1 MQISFTPLLD
11 TQAAGFMLA
20 AIVLCYLSAWLLV
33 HLVQQAESAAE
44 GERKWWLLG
53 TAVVGGTGV
62 WTTHFVAMLGYRT
75 DLLLS
80 YDITRTLYSAF
91 VAIVAVGGPL
101 ALSARC
107 ARTWTCAAAGALSG
121 LGIGAMHLIGM
132 AALKDSTQAHS
143 LALDIIACLIGA
155 ACMALARTLSRR
167 GYKPATTIS
176 LIVAAVCGTHFV
188 SIAGAELTGA
198 ASDQIIPIMR
208 LQLGILALTGAAI
221 LLFGTLLTLVVAR
234 RFEGQEATHARMLA
248 TTLQNMS
255 NGILKLSK
263 DEIVEIY
270 NEKLCA
276 MLLLPPGGMA
286 RGMTLSSFLQMTGSA
301 NGWDKHRIDR
311 VIANHREWM
320 AGSTETLVEHTFD
333 DGRIL
338 SIACQPTDDG
348 AVLTFD
354 DISKERRAQQE
365 ILHLAYHDP
374 LTGLA
379 NRRSLIEHMERLH
392 SSDDLYELLL
402 IDLDRFKAVN
412 DTFGHGTGDRLLI
425 KVAERLRALA
435 GDVGFVARLGG
446 DEMAIILRSDPAS
459 ATRLTEDI
467 IVAIEKSY
475 VLTDFTVSIG
485 CSIGL
490 CGCEDRSSP
499 EELMQRADIALYEAK
514 RHGRGRAARYAPGMV
529 EAIAERHALEH
540 DLRLALAEHQF
551 HLVFQPIMTLSND
564 AIVGYEALIRW
575 QHPTRGFVSPVNF
588 IPLAEETGLIV
599 PIGAWVLNEA
609 CRRATLWPAN
619 QHVAVN
625 VSAVQLRSPKLIAH
639 IKSALADSGLPP
651 HRLEIELTETALV
664 EDGRQVAHT
673 LSALRQLGLK
683 IAMDDFGTGYS
694 SLAHLR
700 DLPLDR
706 IKIDRSFVSAV
717 LNDKHSMAVVKAIT
731 QMGSEM
737 GIVTIAE
744 GVEDADQLELL
755 RSIGCDAVQGY
766 LIGRPERQTN
776 SCLPAVAISNAR

>member
-1 MQISFTPLLD
+1 MQLSFTSLFD
-11 TQAAGFMLA
+11 GRTAGFLLA
-20 AIVLCYLSAWLLV
+20 AIVLCYLSAWLLMHFV
-33 HLVQQAESAAE
+33 RQAESAAE

-53 TAVVGGTGV
+53 TAVVGGTGA

-80 YDITRTLYSAF
+80 YDTARTLCSAL

-101 ALSARC
+101 AVSTRC
-107 ARTWTCAAAGALSG
+107 ARPWTCAAAGALSG

-132 AALKDSTQAHS
+132 AALKDCTQAHS

-155 ACMALARTLSRR
+155 ACMASARIVARR
-167 GYKPATTIS
+167 GYKPVTTIS

-188 SIAGAELTGA
+188 SIAGTELIGTASDQLVPIMQLQLGVLAATGA
-198 ASDQIIPIMR
+198 A
-208 LQLGILALTGAAI
+208 T
-221 LLFGTLLTLVVAR
+221 LLFGTLLALLVAR
-234 RFEGQEATHARMLA
+234 RLEGQEVTHARILA

-255 NGILKLSK
+255 NGILKVSK

-270 NEKLCA
+270 NEKLCT
-276 MLLLPPGGMA
+276 MLLLPPGGMM
-286 RGMTLSSFLQMTGSA
+286 RGMTLSAFLHMTGSA
-301 NGWDKHRIDR
+301 NGWDQHRIDR

-320 AGSTETLVEHTFD
+320 AGSAETLVEHTFD

-354 DISKERRAQQE
+354 DISREKRAQQE
-365 ILHLAYHDP
+365 IMHLAYHDP

-379 NRRSLIEHMERLH
+379 NRRSLIEHMEQLH
-392 SSDDLYELLL
+392 ARNDSYELLL

-412 DTFGHGTGDRLLI
+412 DTFGHGIGDRLLI
-425 KVAERLRALA
+425 KVAERLRTLA

-446 DEMAIILRSDPAS
+446 DEMAIIARSDPAVAARLAEDVI
-459 ATRLTEDI
+459 AT
-467 IVAIEKSY
+467 IEKSY
-475 VLTDFTVSIG
+475 ALNDFTVSIG

-490 CGCEDRSSP
+490 SGCEDRSGP
-499 EELMQRADIALYEAK
+499 EDLMQRADIALYEAK
-514 RHGRGRAARYAPGMV
+514 RHGRGRAVRYAPGMI
-529 EAIAERHALEH
+529 EAVAERHALEH
-540 DLRLALAEHQF
+540 DLRLALAEQQF
-551 HLVFQPIMTLSND
+551 HLVFQPIMTLSD
-564 AIVGYEALIRW
+564 DTIVGYEALIRW
-575 QHPTRGFVSPVNF
+575 QHPTRGFVSPASF

-599 PIGAWVLNEA
+599 PIGNWVLNEA
-609 CRRATLWPAN
+609 CRRATTWPAH

-625 VSAVQLRSPKLIAH
+625 VSAIQFRSPRLLAH
-639 IKSALADSGLPP
+639 ITSALADSGLPP

-664 EDGRQVAHT
+664 EDGRQIAHT

-706 IKIDRSFVSAV
+706 IKIDRSFVSAA
-717 LNDKHSMAVVKAIT
+717 LNDKHSMAVVRAVT
-731 QMGSEM
+731 QMGNDM
-737 GIVTIAE
+737 GIITIAE
-744 GVEDADQLELL
+744 GVEDADQLALL
-755 RSIGCDAVQGY
+755 RRLGCDAVQGY
-766 LIGRPERQTN
+766 LIGRPARDMN
-776 SCLPAVAISNAR
+776 SLPPAMAI